1 METIF
6 KVGMKVYDQVFF
18 GDETL
23 EIIEVRG
30 DMSLRVLYGEAT
42 YCYTGDGRFI
52 GDDIIS
58 NRWNCISQIPTLST
72 SPYTLQGFEQKVP
85 AKTYEEAVEWL
96 EKNSKD
102 RVIYADEAYI
112 NEEYERAF
120 EALKKLTILRDYY
133 NKGWQPDWED
143 KNNDGD
149 KYCIMLYKGELTAI
163 EYSYTYEVLHFK
175 TPEIRDKF
183 LEEQKELLEIAKP
196 LL

>member
-23 EIIEVRG
+23 EIIAVRG

-72 SPYTLQGFEQKVP
+72 SPYTLQGFEQKAP
-85 AKTYEEAVEWL
+85 APTYEEAVEWL
-96 EKNSKD
+96 ENNSKD

-120 EALKKLTILRDYY
+120 EALKKLVILRDYY
-133 NKGWQPDWED
+133 NEGWKPDWSDDEW
-143 KNNDGD
+143 
-149 KYCIMLYKGELTAI
+149 KYFI
-163 EYSYTYEVLHFK
+163 EYYRGKLDVERTCGNGRVLAFK
-175 TPEIRDKF
+175 SKEIRDKF
-183 LEEQKELLEIAKP
+183 LEEQKELLETAKP

>member
-1 METIF
+1 MKTVF
-6 KVGMKVYDQVFF
+6 RKGMKVYDQVFF

-72 SPYTLQGFEQKVP
+72 SPYTLQGFEQKAP
-85 AKTYEEAVEWL
+85 ARTYEEAVEWL

-120 EALKKLTILRDYY
+120 ESLKKLVILRDYY
-133 NKGWQPDWED
+133 NDGWQADWNNVNEK
-143 KNNDGD
+143 KNVLFSERESFVIREFT
-149 KYCIMLYKGELTAI
+149 IMRC
-163 EYSYTYEVLHFK
+163 VLAFK
-175 TPEIRDKF
+175 AK
-183 LEEQKELLEIAKP
+183 EIAKP

>member
-30 DMSLRVLYGEAT
+30 DMSLCVLYGEAT

-112 NEEYERAF
+112 NERYELAF
-120 EALKKLTILRDYY
+120 EALKKLVILRDYY
-133 NKGWQPDWED
+133 NEGWQPDWKEGEIKYVIYCKSD
-143 KNNDGD
+143 RVLGSIVRDNNVT
-149 KYCIMLYKGELTAI
+149 L
-163 EYSYTYEVLHFK
+163 SFK
-175 TPEIRDKF
+175 DEEIRDKF
-183 LEEQKELLEIAKP
+183 LEEQKDLLETAK
-196 LL
+196 LLL